1 MSRKAARDSAF
12 KIIYQTP
19 FHSEVSSPEV
29 MELYL
34 SDESCGKLTQSDL
47 EYVRQIVSNCFEN
60 LENIDNSL
68 SSSLKNWTLERISK
82 VNRAILRLSLSEIR
96 YGEIPYQV
104 SINEAVELAKK
115 YSDDDAPS
123 FVNGVL
129 ADVISKISGDS

>member
-19 FHSEVSSPEV
+19 FHSESSKEV

-34 SDESCGKLTQSDL
+34 SDESMAKLTENDL
-47 EYVRQIVSNCFEN
+47 EYIKSTVNNCFGN
-60 LENIDNSL
+60 LEDIDNTL
-68 SSSLKNWTLERISK
+68 SGSLKNWTLQRLSK
-82 VNRAILRLSLSEIR
+82 VNLAILRLSLSEIK
-96 YGEIPYQV
+96 YGEIPYQI

-115 YSDDDAPS
+115 YSDDDAPA

-129 ADVISKISGDS
+129 ADAIK

>member
-19 FHSEVSSPEV
+19 FHSEVTDSENV
-29 MELYL
+29 MELFL
-34 SDESCGKLTQSDL
+34 SDESQEKLTQQDL
-47 EYVRQIVSNCFEN
+47 DYVRQTVNNCFEN
-60 LENIDNSL
+60 IESIDECL
-68 SSSLKNWTLERISK
+68 SGSLKNWTLSRISK
-82 VNRAILRLSLSEIR
+82 VNLAIMRLSLSEIK

-115 YSDDDAPS
+115 YSDDDAPA

-129 ADVISKISGDS
+129 ADVIKE